1 MKSLEVIHK
10 QLIHT
15 QVLLIESIK
24 QADTTE
30 LTPETV
36 RISRRSYLLEQAVTV
51 MRWMEDFDP
60 QG

>member
-24 QADTTE
+24 QAATTE